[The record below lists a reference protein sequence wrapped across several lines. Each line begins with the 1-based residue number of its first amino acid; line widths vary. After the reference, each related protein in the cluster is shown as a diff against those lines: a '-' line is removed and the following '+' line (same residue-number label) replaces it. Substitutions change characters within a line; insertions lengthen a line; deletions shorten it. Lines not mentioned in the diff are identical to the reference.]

1 MNFDDYQ
8 TGAFHDEMFLD
19 AGSPRAGAEVLFN
32 RLRTLP
38 FDELLSRQAAA
49 EKAFFDLGITFAVYG
64 DERGAEKIFPFDI
77 IPRIFEAAEWERV
90 ESGLQQRIQA
100 LNLFLADVYGEQR
113 ILKDGIVP
121 RQVVESCPGFYPECM
136 GLEPHG
142 GVWCHITGTDLIR
155 DRDGSLHVLEDNLQ
169 SPSGASYVMANRM
182 VMKRT
187 FPQVFAESRVRSV
200 ENYPSLLLDMLHA
213 VAPEVGGKPT
223 VALLTP
229 GIYNSAY
236 FEHSFLAQQT
246 GITLVEG
253 NDLVVHDGYVHMRT
267 TTGLIRVDVIYR
279 RISEAFID
287 PTVFRPDSMLGV
299 PGIMDVYRN
308 GRVTLANAPGTGVA
322 DDKAIYAY
330 VPAIIRYYLDQEP
343 LLPNVETFLCRD
355 PKHLSHVLENLDK
368 MVVKA
373 TNESGGYGMLI
384 GPASTREQQEEFAA
398 KLRQRPEGF
407 IAQPTISL
415 SCSPVIVDDHFEP
428 RHVDFRP
435 YILYGKSINV
445 VPGGLTRVALRRGSL
460 VVNSSQGGGSKDTW
474 VLRPR

>member
-1 MNFDDYQ
+1 MNFDTYRF
-8 TGAFHDEMFLD
+8 GPYFDEMFS
-19 AGSPRAGAEVLFN
+19 APGEARPGARVLLE
-32 RLRTLP
+32 RLRSLP

-49 EKAFFDLGITFAVYG
+49 EKAFFDLGITFGVYG
-64 DERGAEKIFPFDI
+64 DDQGTEKIFPFDI
-77 IPRIFEAAEWERV
+77 VPRIFEAAEWAGV
-90 ESGLQQRIQA
+90 EKGLQQRIEA
-100 LNLFLADVYGEQR
+100 LNLFLDDVYNEQK
-113 ILKDGIVP
+113 ILNDGVVP
-121 RQVVESCPGFYPECM
+121 RDIVESSPGFFRACI
-136 GLEPHG
+136 GLKPPQ

-155 DRDGSLHVLEDNLQ
+155 DRDGTLHVLEDNMQ

-187 FPQVFAESRVRSV
+187 FPQVFAESRVRPV
-200 ENYPSLLLDMLHA
+200 ENYPSLLLDMLHS
-213 VAPEVGGKPT
+213 VAPERDGTPT

-236 FEHSFLAQQT
+236 YEHSFLAQQT

-253 NDLVVHDGYVHMRT
+253 NDLIVHDGHVHMRT

-279 RISEAFID
+279 RIGESFLD

-322 DDKAIYAY
+322 DDKALYAY
-330 VPAIIRYYLDQEP
+330 VPDIIRYYLDQEP
-343 LLPNVETFLCRD
+343 ILTNIETFLCRE
-355 PKHLSHVLENLDK
+355 PRQLQHVLANLDK
-368 MVVKA
+368 LVVKA

-384 GPASTREQQEEFAA
+384 GPAATAAQIDEFAA
-398 KLRQRPEGF
+398 KLKENPNGYV
-407 IAQPTISL
+407 AQPTVSL
-415 SCSPVIVDDHFEP
+415 SCCPVIVDDHFEG

-435 YILYGKSINV
+435 YVLYGKTIQV
-445 VPGGLTRVALRRGSL
+445 VPGGLTRVALKRGSL

-474 VLRPR
+474 VLKS